1 MNIDRDQLI
10 IQAHQ
15 LLDICLTAA
24 AFIAAYF
31 IKKYLLPG
39 PFSGLAETPNYY
51 FLLLMIIIIW
61 YITFNLFD
69 LYASYRIKTVTR
81 ILWNMIKAVSIA
93 MLALILVMY
102 IIRMQNISRLMLA
115 IFFLL
120 NIGLLA
126 LSKTLIYKILSS
138 RREMEFNIRNVLII
152 GSRERAK
159 DVITAIENYPG
170 RVRYRVLGCLDTTTD
185 HLGETIN
192 KGVQVIDTVDGLEKN
207 LTGRDCR

>member
-1 MNIDRDQLI
+1 MKIDRDQLI

-24 AFIAAYF
+24 SFIAAYF

-39 PFSGLAETPNYY
+39 LFRGLAETPNYY
-51 FLLLMIIIIW
+51 LLLLMIIIIW

-69 LYASYRIKTVTR
+69 LYASYRIQTVTR
-81 ILWNMIKAVSIA
+81 ILWNMIKAASTA
-93 MLALILVMY
+93 MLVMILIMY
-102 IIRMQNISRLMLA
+102 IIKMQHISRLMLG

-138 RREMEFNIRNVLII
+138 RREMAFNNH
-152 GSRERAK
+152 
-159 DVITAIENYPG
+159 P
-170 RVRYRVLGCLDTTTD
+170 
-185 HLGETIN
+185 
-192 KGVQVIDTVDGLEKN
+192 
-207 LTGRDCR
+207 